1 MKPFTEGPY
10 RRRIRLVTVADGA
23 VDGELEDDF
32 HHFGVVL
39 RHDGGRVVSVEGRA
53 IRWPWTTCPDAV
65 GPLHAL
71 EGMPLSL
78 RCTAIASYAEP
89 RANCTHLFDVAGLC
103 VTHAAR
109 GTARRVYDAEIPRPV
124 DGESRVRLWRDG
136 ELALDWRLMDGAVVG
151 APPYSD
157 VPWDGGFMRWADET
171 LDPDTAEAAIVL
183 RRACT
188 IGSGRGMDLDRID
201 RATELEK
208 IMAGVCY
215 TMQPDQIRVALRNK
229 DSMRDFADHPERLLA
244 GEESAG

>member
-1 MKPFTEGPY
+1 MKPFKEGPY
-10 RRRIRLVTVADGA
+10 RRRIRLVAVSEDA

-32 HHFGVVL
+32 HHFGVL
-39 RHDGGRVVSVEGRA
+39 LGHDGQRVVAVDGRA

-71 EGMPLSL
+71 EGMPLSR
-78 RCTAIASYAEP
+78 RCTAIASHTEP
-89 RANCTHLFDVAGLC
+89 RANCTHLFDLAGLC

-109 GTARRVYDAEIPRPV
+109 GDGSTRVYDAEIPRPV
-124 DGESRVRLWRDG
+124 DGKSRVRLWRDG
-136 ELALDWRLMDGAVVG
+136 ELLLDWHLVDGCVVD

-157 VPWDGGFMRWADET
+157 VPWGGGFMRWADET

-201 RATELEK
+201 RASELEQ
-208 IMAGVCY
+208 IMAGVCF
-215 TMQPDQIRVALRNK
+215 TMRPPQIRVALRNK
-229 DSMRDFADHPERLLA
+229 DSMRDFAADPDRLLA
-244 GEESAG
+244 GD

>member
-1 MKPFTEGPY
+1 MTAYTEGPY
-10 RRRIRLVTVADGA
+10 RRRIRMVAIAPDR
-23 VDGELEDDF
+23 VDAELEDDF

-208 IMAGVCY
+208 VMAGVCY